1 MTLEEFKSKLESFDL
16 TLKDFSEL
24 TSLSYSTVTKF
35 GKSNPVPPW
44 VESWIKLYEENQS
57 LTNVKEDIILLAE
70 KLK

>member
-1 MTLEEFKSKLESFDL
+1 MTLEEFKSKLDSFDL

-35 GKSNPVPPW
+35 GKSNPIPPW
-44 VESWIKLYEENQS
+44 VTSWIKLYEENQS
-57 LTNVKEDIILLAE
+57 LTNVKEDIISLAE